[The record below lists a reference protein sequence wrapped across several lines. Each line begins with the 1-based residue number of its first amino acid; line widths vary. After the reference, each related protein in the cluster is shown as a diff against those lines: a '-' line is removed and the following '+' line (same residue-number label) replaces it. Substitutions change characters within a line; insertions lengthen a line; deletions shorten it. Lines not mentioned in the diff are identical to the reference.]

1 MKREEQKKLIYEK
14 EVNGMV
20 YIINKY
26 LNREINLTELI
37 KELNDFLTQ
46 FATEIEE
53 AYREECEVNS
63 DPEDPRYD
71 LD

>member
-1 MKREEQKKLIYEK
+1 
-14 EVNGMV
+14 MV

-53 AYREECEVNS
+53 SYREECEVNS
-63 DPEDPRYD
+63 EPPEDTRYD
-71 LD
+71 MD